1 MGPLGFR
8 DSALRTL
15 VVFEPGM
22 KGYRLEGATF
32 IEGLPGIGMVSKV
45 AIAHILGVV
54 RAKRVCRLYSPEFPT
69 SAFVS
74 DGRIVLNFA
83 DIYAVEE
90 PSPTLV
96 MYGTAQPSSS
106 YGQYEF
112 CSTVIELVKGMGAA
126 RVFTVGGLGGRE
138 SISPR
143 REVYCSST
151 DKAVLQK
158 YVRLIDG
165 QVYSGQ
171 IVGAAGILMNLA
183 GMAGMENM
191 GMLIE
196 VSESTP
202 DYYACRRAVQVLDR
216 LANLGIGEVSVDD
229 VISVSTRTI
238 ARLES

>member
-1 MGPLGFR
+1 MGPLKFG

-22 KGYRLEGATF
+22 KEYRLEGATF

-54 RAKRVCRLYSPEFPT
+54 KAKRVCRLYSPDFPT

-96 MYGTAQPSSS
+96 LYGTAQPSSS

-112 CSTVIELVKGMGAA
+112 CSTVIDLVKGMGATRA
-126 RVFTVGGLGGRE
+126 FTVGGLGGRE
-138 SISPR
+138 SVSPR

-158 YVRLIDG
+158 YVKLIDG

-216 LANLGIGEVSVDD
+216 LADLGIGEVSVDD

>member
-1 MGPLGFR
+1 MDRLGFR
-8 DSALRTL
+8 DSILRTH
-15 VVFEPGM
+15 VVYDQGM
-22 KGYRLEGATF
+22 EGYRLDGATF

-45 AIAHILGVV
+45 AIAHVLGVV

-74 DGRIVLNFA
+74 DGKIVLNFA
-83 DIYAVEE
+83 DIYAVEH

-96 MYGTAQPSSS
+96 MYGTSQPSSS

-112 CSTVIELVKGMGAA
+112 CSRVIECVKEMGAV
-126 RVFTVGGLGGRE
+126 RVFTIGGLGGRE
-138 SISPR
+138 SITPR

-151 DKAVLQK
+151 NKSALQK
-158 YVRLIDG
+158 YVKLIDG

-196 VSESTP
+196 VSETTP

-216 LANLGIGEVSVDD
+216 LANLGIGEVTVDQ
-229 VISVSTRTI
+229 VISVSSKTI
-238 ARLES
+238 ARLEY

>member
-1 MGPLGFR
+1 MGFR
-8 DSALRTL
+8 NSTLRTL
-15 VVFEPGM
+15 VVYEPDM
-22 KGYRLEGATF
+22 KGYRLDGATF

-54 RAKRVCRLYSPEFPT
+54 NARRVCRLYSPEFPT
-69 SAFVS
+69 SAFIS

-83 DIYAVEE
+83 DIYAVED
-90 PSPTLV
+90 PSPTLI
-96 MYGTAQPSSS
+96 MYGTSQPSSS

-112 CSTVIELVKGMGAA
+112 CSTIIELVKGMGAGS
-126 RVFTVGGLGGRE
+126 VFTIGGLGGRE
-138 SISPR
+138 SVTPR

-151 DKAVLQK
+151 DRSTLQK
-158 YVRLIDG
+158 YVKLIDG

-183 GMAGMENM
+183 GMEGMENM

-202 DYYACRRAVQVLDR
+202 DYYACKRAVQVLDKLTR
-216 LANLGIGEVSVDD
+216 LRIGDVTVDD
-229 VISVSTRTI
+229 VISVSSKTI
-238 ARLES
+238 ARLEH